1 MISILINWLFI
12 IVICYSLGLVFNKL
26 FKADL
31 SFSLTIILG
40 IIGITTL
47 ANLVAFI
54 APINFLFLTSIIIIF
69 FLFIV
74 FNSKHF
80 SSNLKSQLAIFKNK
94 TNLFTIV
101 LSSLVFAIYSSGFS
115 NINDDGLY
123 YTQTIMW
130 LNQHG
135 LVHGLSNLHLSL
147 GLCSSWH
154 VFQTIFTFPNLIN
167 LNDVNGLL
175 LLVFTLFIIEKNETE
190 QNAFTNY
197 LQYLLVLAVSIPFFS
212 APNPD
217 FAIII
222 LSAIAIQLFISNKNY
237 SLIIVLAAF
246 CFSIKISAIITSF
259 LAIYLLLKYRE
270 IYKSKQLLIL
280 AVAIVFIHIAKNIY
294 QTAYPLYPYKIA
306 SFNFDWKTPESILSF
321 FTDGVKTWAYSDKF
335 KPTDI
340 EQIKD
345 INQWQVAKNL
355 LFRTGSKGIINQ
367 IILLS
372 FLLSNTLVAYFYFK
386 KKLEQKVIAMHIL
399 TCLSLVIWFVF
410 APQYRFAIPMLI
422 YFLAF
427 IVSLLYKEIIAKKFK
442 INLWYFHVLSLLVF
456 FTISLTGIKVNG
468 NQTSSQIGTFNKIDA
483 KQILIPKP
491 EYSFKMDTIMVN
503 EQSYFHAQG
512 NRYCWNSPLPCMSKG
527 YEKIIFENYHYR
539 ISLRGK
545 NLNEGFKF
553 IYYY

>member
-1 MISILINWLFI
+1 M
-12 IVICYSLGLVFNKL
+12 V
-26 FKADL
+26 
-31 SFSLTIILG
+31 
-40 IIGITTL
+40 
-47 ANLVAFI
+47 
-54 APINFLFLTSIIIIF
+54 
-69 FLFIV
+69 
-74 FNSKHF
+74 
-80 SSNLKSQLAIFKNK
+80 IFKNK
-94 TNLFTIV
+94 KNLFTIV
-101 LSSLVFAIYSSGFS
+101 FSSLVFAIYSSGFS

-154 VFQTIFTFPNLIN
+154 VFQAIFTFPNLIN

-175 LLVFTLFIIEKNETE
+175 LLVFTIFILEKNELE
-190 QNAFTNY
+190 QNLFANY
-197 LQYLLVLAVSIPFFS
+197 LQYLLVLAISIPFFS

-222 LSAIAIQLFISNKNY
+222 LSIVAIQLFISNNNY
-237 SLIIVLAAF
+237 PFIVVLAAF
-246 CFSIKISAIITSF
+246 CFSIKISAIITSLLAF
-259 LAIYLLLKYRE
+259 YITIRHSDIYKYKPFLLLALAI
-270 IYKSKQLLIL
+270 IG
-280 AVAIVFIHIAKNIY
+280 IHITKNIY

-306 SFNFDWKTPESILSF
+306 AVNFDWKTPESILNF

-340 EQIKD
+340 EQIKET
-345 INQWQVAKNL
+345 NQWQIAKNM
-355 LFRTGSKGIINQ
+355 LFRTGSKGLINK

-372 FLLSNTLVAYFYFK
+372 FLLSNVLVAYFYFK
-386 KKLEQKVIAMHIL
+386 KKLEQKIIAMHIII
-399 TCLSLVIWFVF
+399 CLSLAIWFVF
-410 APQYRFAIPMLI
+410 APQYRFALPMLI

-427 IVSLLYKEIIAKKFK
+427 IISLIYNEPFQKKFK
-442 INLWYFHVLSLLVF
+442 INLWYFHVLLLLVF

-483 KQILIPKP
+483 QQILIPKP
-491 EYSFKMDTIMVN
+491 EYTFKMDTIWVN
-503 EQSYFHAQG
+503 DKSYFHAQG